1 MTSKDYNLV
10 TSFAR
15 QAGVQPGAAA
25 LFIEGQTYTYDTLA
39 ERAAHIAGWIHQRAG
54 ENATPRIG
62 ILASRSLTAYA
73 GILGATWAGA
83 TYVPLNPGFPS
94 SRLRQILA
102 QAELHALIIDH
113 NGLRHLEELQQHLP
127 HDKLFPW
134 PNTPP
139 PTGCDTLEGVHPCL
153 LPVKLEQHALAY
165 LMFTSG
171 TTGQPKGI
179 SVTVGN
185 VQHMLTT
192 LQARYRIGPND
203 RLSQFFELSFDPSVF
218 DIFMAFSTGASLH
231 VVPESQLTA
240 PARFIREQQLSIW
253 SSVPS
258 LVGMLGQINLLKPG
272 CFPTLRTS
280 LFCGEALSTASAEL
294 WRQAAPNSRV
304 ENLYGNTET
313 TVHCMMQ
320 DCAETDIS
328 THNRGIVAI
337 GEPLPG
343 LHAAIVDEKQQFL
356 KSGIEG
362 ELAISGPQVTP
373 GYLHQPEL
381 TAARFPTLEHPTL
394 GPSRWYLTGDL
405 SRQDE
410 IGRFHFLGRI
420 DNQVQLRG
428 HRIELDE
435 IEFHLRK
442 ASGCDNSIALFVES
456 VNAAEQQI
464 IGVINHPELDA
475 GEIRDRMRALVP
487 GYMVPKRILC
497 LEELPR
503 SASGKIDR
511 QACLRLAQER
521 IQKELAAQRS

>member
-1 MTSKDYNLV
+1 MTGKDYNLA

-15 QAGVQPGAAA
+15 QAGVQPGAPA

-39 ERAAHIAGWIHQRAG
+39 ERAALIAGWIHQHTGVAS
-54 ENATPRIG
+54 PRIG

-73 GILGATWAGA
+73 GILGAVWAGA
-83 TYVPLNPGFPS
+83 TYVPLNPNFPS
-94 SRLRQILA
+94 TRLRQILA
-102 QAELHALIIDH
+102 QAELQALIVDH
-113 NGLRHLEELQQHLP
+113 NGLRHLEELHTDLP
-127 HDKLFPW
+127 QEKLFPW
-134 PNTPP
+134 PATAP
-139 PTGCDTLEGVHPCL
+139 PTGCVTLEEVHPSSQPVN
-153 LPVKLEQHALAY
+153 LPQDTLAY

-185 VQHMLTT
+185 VQHMLAT
-192 LQARYRIGPND
+192 LQARYRIGPED

-240 PARFIREQQLSIW
+240 PMHFIRKQQLSVW

-258 LVGMLGQINLLKPG
+258 LVGMLAQMNLLKPG
-272 CFPTLRTS
+272 LFSTLRTS
-280 LFCGEALSTASAEL
+280 LFCGEALTTASAEL

-320 DCAETDIS
+320 NCADANIS

-343 LHAAIVDEKQQFL
+343 LHAAIVDQKQQFL
-356 KSGIEG
+356 KPETEG

-381 TAARFPTLEHPTL
+381 TASRFPILDHPTL

-410 IGRFHFLGRI
+410 SGRFHFLGRI

-428 HRIELDE
+428 YRIELDE
-435 IEFHLRK
+435 IEYHLRK
-442 ASGCDNSIALFVES
+442 ASGDDTAVALFVES
-456 VNAAEQQI
+456 VKASEQQI

-475 GEIRDRMRALVP
+475 GQIRDKMRVLVP

-497 LEELPR
+497 LETLPR

-521 IQKELAAQRS
+521 IQKEIAAQRT

>member
-1 MTSKDYNLV
+1 MASKDYNLV
-10 TSFAR
+10 VGFAR
-15 QAGVQPGAAA
+15 QAAARPGAPA
-25 LFIEGQTYTYDTLA
+25 LFVDGQTYSYSTLA
-39 ERAAHIAGWIHQRAG
+39 EKAAQVAGWIHHRVG
-54 ENATPRIG
+54 GTKPRIG
-62 ILASRSLTAYA
+62 ILASRSLTAFA
-73 GILGATWAGA
+73 SVLGVAWAGA
-83 TYVPLNPGFPS
+83 AYVPLNPNFPA
-94 SRLRQILA
+94 SRLRQILK
-102 QAELHALIIDH
+102 QAELHALIVDQ
-113 NGLRHLEELQQHLP
+113 NGSRHLEELQTDMPQE
-127 HDKLFPW
+127 KLFPW
-134 PNTPP
+134 ATTSF
-139 PTGCDTLEGVHPCL
+139 PTGVDTLEGVRPCL
-153 LPVKLEQHALAY
+153 QPIKLERDALAY

-192 LQARYRIGPND
+192 LQARYRIGPDD

-218 DIFMAFSTGASLH
+218 DIFMSVSTGASLH
-231 VVPESQLTA
+231 VVPEAQLTA
-240 PARFIREQQLSIW
+240 PVHFIRKQQLSVW

-258 LVGMLGQINLLKPG
+258 LISMLDQMNLLKPG
-272 CFPTLRTS
+272 YFPTLRTS
-280 LFCGEALSTASAEL
+280 LFCGEALTTASAEL
-294 WRQAAPNSRV
+294 WRQSAPNSRV

-320 DCAETDIS
+320 DCADANIS

-343 LHAAIVDEKQQFL
+343 LHAAIVDQKQHFL
-356 KSGIEG
+356 SPGAEG

-381 TAARFPTLEHPTL
+381 TAARFPTLGHPTL

-410 IGRFHFLGRI
+410 AGRFHFLGRI

-435 IEFHLRK
+435 IEYHLRK
-442 ASGCDNSIALFVES
+442 SSGCDNAIALFVETGKAS
-456 VNAAEQQI
+456 EQQI
-464 IGVINHPELDA
+464 IGVINRPELDL
-475 GEIRDRMRALVP
+475 GQIRDRMRALVP
-487 GYMVPKRILC
+487 GYMVPKRILY
-497 LEELPR
+497 LATLPR

-511 QACLRLAQER
+511 QACLHLAQER
-521 IQKELAAQRS
+521 SQKELAAQRT